1 MYSFLCI
8 IAPCSTTNA
17 HFIMTNSIT
26 IHVPVASYGDL
37 ATAAALAGM
46 DVNTWLARKLAGVP
60 APVNA
65 NAPAAPVRVPVKD
78 EDDTPLPVSGSGDLI
93 SFADKHSAE
102 SL

>member
-1 MYSFLCI
+1 MT
-8 IAPCSTTNA
+8 AKTT
-17 HFIMTNSIT
+17 TT
-26 IHVPVASYGDL
+26 PASVRLSAL
-37 ATAAALAGM
+37 ATIGAGLFGLTLEQALRAKPGVL
-46 DVNTWLARKLAGVP
+46 DSIVNDATSP

>member
-1 MYSFLCI
+1 MT
-8 IAPCSTTNA
+8 AKTT
-17 HFIMTNSIT
+17 TT
-26 IHVPVASYGDL
+26 PASVRLSAL
-37 ATAAALAGM
+37 ATIGAGLFGLTLEQALRAKPGVL
-46 DVNTWLARKLAGVP
+46 DSIVNDATAP

-65 NAPAAPVRVPVKD
+65 AIPAAAPALPPKHV

>member
-1 MYSFLCI
+1 MT
-8 IAPCSTTNA
+8 AKTT
-17 HFIMTNSIT
+17 TT
-26 IHVPVASYGDL
+26 PASVRLSAL
-37 ATAAALAGM
+37 ATIGAGLFGLTLEQALRAKPGVL
-46 DVNTWLARKLAGVP
+46 DSIVNDAPSP